1 MTDNSLEPWRRRS
14 DIDGTRD
21 EFHLELE
28 ALRASRARM
37 VAAADA
43 ERRWIERELHDGVQ
57 QHLVALAVNVQLVR
71 QLAGS
76 DFAAAMALLEEIR
89 SDVREAL
96 DGVRTLANEIYPPLL
111 LDSGLAEALRA
122 ATSANAAPKRVDAAA
137 LGRYPPAVEA
147 TAYFCCLEALR
158 SAAARV
164 TVRAWEEDG
173 ALHFEVLSEGFV
185 TGQDADDL
193 GDRAERVEALG
204 GWLTVSFEPGPARR
218 VSGAIPLSP

>member
-76 DFAAAMALLEEIR
+76 DLAAAMAVLEEIR

-96 DGVRTLANEIYPPLL
+96 DGVRALASEIYPPLL
-111 LDSGLAEALRA
+111 LDSGLAEALR

-147 TAYFCCLEALR
+147 TEAPKR
-158 SAAARV
+158 QA
-164 TVRAWEEDG
+164 
-173 ALHFEVLSEGFV
+173 EVGKVATAQKLAP
-185 TGQDADDL
+185 AD
-193 GDRAERVEALG
+193 ALG
-204 GWLTVSFEPGPARR
+204 GPKTDPVAEPVAFVTRRVPALTVVAP
-218 VSGAIPLSP
+218 V